1 MSPKYTLFVGT
12 FIQLPRVKSPE
23 GHKLA
28 ITRGA
33 LWVSTADGTI
43 QGFDW
48 TIANEKDLQR
58 FLRQK
63 KWTVVDDND
72 KNGHKARHGEKV
84 TLVVA
89 REEENEFFFPG
100 FIDTH
105 IHAPQYPNSGLFGD
119 AGLLHWLQNYTFPIE
134 ASFGSSKF
142 PSIPPPNAYRVYN
155 QVIARTLANGTTCAS
170 YFATLHVPATNLL
183 ASLCHARGQR
193 ALIGR
198 VCMDRPSQC
207 PDTLRDESPD
217 LAIQKTE
224 ASITHIHTLDP
235 SGSLIH
241 PIITP
246 RFAPSCTPR
255 SLGKLSKLAASYS
268 PPLHIQTH
276 LSENLDEL
284 KLVHDLYPE
293 SKDYTSVYNYFGLL
307 TPRTILAH
315 GVHLSDDER
324 AMIADN
330 DAKLSHCPASNS
342 ALGSGI
348 CEVRKAIDAG
358 ITVGLGTDVS
368 GGYSPSIL
376 ETVRQACL
384 VSRLLPHMA
393 PKEKK
398 KSSTDGDDGD
408 DSGDNVPREVL
419 SIEEALYLATR
430 GGAAVVDMADQ
441 IGGFDKGMMW
451 DAQMVK
457 LGKFNPAGR
466 WGSTGG
472 VESAVD
478 IFDEKQKWEEKVHK
492 WVWNGDSRNVRMV
505 WVGGRL
511 VHRVWE
517 EGEKGGREKGGWMRW
532 VLGVVGVG
540 ALGYVAV
547 RRLGG
552 VDRS

>member
-12 FIQLPRVKSPE
+12 FIQLPRFKSDE

-43 QGFDW
+43 EGFDW
-48 TIANEKDLQR
+48 SIANDRDLKR
-58 FLRQK
+58 FLRHK
-63 KWTVVDDND
+63 GWTVVDD
-72 KNGHKARHGEKV
+72 KNGHKGKHGVKV

-105 IHAPQYPNSGLFGD
+105 IHAPQYPNAGLFGD
-119 AGLLHWLQNYTFPIE
+119 AGLLHWLLNYTFPIE
-134 ASFGSSKF
+134 SSFGSTKF

-170 YFATLHVPATNLL
+170 YFATIHVPATNLL
-183 ASLCHARGQR
+183 ASLCLARGQR

-198 VCMDRPSQC
+198 VCMDRPEQC
-207 PDTLRDESPD
+207 PDYLRDESPD
-217 LAIQKTE
+217 IAIDKTQ
-224 ASITHIHTLDP
+224 ASIDHIHTIDP
-235 SGSLIH
+235 EGALIK
-241 PIITP
+241 PIVTP

-276 LSENLDEL
+276 LAENLDEL

-293 SKDYTSVYNYFGLL
+293 ARDYTSVYNYFKLL

-315 GVHLSDDER
+315 CVHLSDDER
-324 AMIADN
+324 TMIADN
-330 DAKLSHCPASNS
+330 EAKLSHCPASNS

-348 CEVRKAIDAG
+348 CEVRKAIDSG

-384 VSRLLPHMA
+384 VSRLLPHMSGTSEGQN
-393 PKEKK
+393 KDN
-398 KSSTDGDDGD
+398 DG
-408 DSGDNVPREVL
+408 VPREVL

-441 IGGFDKGMMW
+441 IGGFDQGMVW
-451 DAQMVK
+451 DAQLVK

-466 WGSTGG
+466 WGKSGG
-472 VESAVD
+472 VETAVD
-478 IFDEKQKWEEKVHK
+478 VFDEGQEWKEKVHK

-505 WVGGRL
+505 WVGGKL

-517 EGEKGGREKGGWMRW
+517 EGEDRREGGGWMRW
-532 VLGVVGVG
+532 VIGAVGVGVVGWAV
-540 ALGYVAV
+540 V

-552 VDRS
+552 GR

>member
-12 FIQLPRVKSPE
+12 FIQLPRFKSDE

-43 QGFDW
+43 EGFDW
-48 TIANEKDLQR
+48 SIANDRDLKR
-58 FLRQK
+58 LLRHK
-63 KWTVVDDND
+63 GWTVVDD
-72 KNGHKARHGEKV
+72 KNGHKGKHGVKV

-105 IHAPQYPNSGLFGD
+105 IHAPQYPNAGLFGD
-119 AGLLHWLQNYTFPIE
+119 AGLLHWLLNYTFPIE
-134 ASFGSSKF
+134 SSFGSTKF

-170 YFATLHVPATNLL
+170 YFATIHVPATNLL
-183 ASLCHARGQR
+183 ASLCLARGQR

-198 VCMDRPSQC
+198 VCMDRPEQC
-207 PDTLRDESPD
+207 PDYLRDESPD
-217 LAIQKTE
+217 IAIDKTQD
-224 ASITHIHTLDP
+224 SIRHIHTIDP
-235 SGSLIH
+235 EGALIK
-241 PIITP
+241 PIVTP

-276 LSENLDEL
+276 LAENLDEL

-293 SKDYTSVYNYFGLL
+293 ANDYTSVYNYFKLL

-315 GVHLSDDER
+315 CVHLSDDER
-324 AMIADN
+324 TMIADN
-330 DAKLSHCPASNS
+330 KAKLSHCPASNS

-348 CEVRKAIDAG
+348 CEVRKAIEAG

-384 VSRLLPHMA
+384 VSRLLPHMSGSSEGQNKDNDGV
-393 PKEKK
+393 PK
-398 KSSTDGDDGD
+398 
-408 DSGDNVPREVL
+408 EVL

-441 IGGFDKGMMW
+441 IGGFDQGMVW
-451 DAQMVK
+451 DAQLVK
-457 LGKFNPAGR
+457 LGKFNPAGK
-466 WGSTGG
+466 WGKTGG
-472 VESAVD
+472 VETAVD
-478 IFDEKQKWEEKVHK
+478 VFDEGQEWKEKVHK

-505 WVGGRL
+505 WVGGKL

-517 EGEKGGREKGGWMRW
+517 EGEDRREGGGWMRW
-532 VLGVVGVG
+532 VIGAVSVGVVGWAV
-540 ALGYVAV
+540 V

-552 VDRS
+552 GR

>member
-1 MSPKYTLFVGT
+1 MSPQYTLFVGT
-12 FIQLPRVKSPE
+12 FIQLPRFKSDE

-43 QGFDW
+43 EGFDW
-48 TIANEKDLQR
+48 SIANDRDLKR
-58 FLRQK
+58 FLRHK
-63 KWTVVDDND
+63 GWTVVDD
-72 KNGHKARHGEKV
+72 KNGHKGKHGVKV

-105 IHAPQYPNSGLFGD
+105 IHAPQYPNAGIFGD
-119 AGLLHWLQNYTFPIE
+119 AGLLHWLLNYTFPIE
-134 ASFGSSKF
+134 ASFGSTKF

-170 YFATLHVPATNLL
+170 YFATIHVPATNLL
-183 ASLCHARGQR
+183 ASLCLARGQR

-198 VCMDRPSQC
+198 VCMDRPEQC
-207 PDTLRDESPD
+207 PDYLRDESPD
-217 LAIQKTE
+217 IAIDKTQD
-224 ASITHIHTLDP
+224 SIDHIHRIDP
-235 SGSLIH
+235 EGALIK
-241 PIITP
+241 PIVTP

-276 LSENLDEL
+276 LAENLDEL
-284 KLVHDLYPE
+284 ELVHDLYPDAN
-293 SKDYTSVYNYFGLL
+293 DYTSVYKYFKLL

-315 GVHLSDDER
+315 CVHLSDDER
-324 AMIADN
+324 TMIADN
-330 DAKLSHCPASNS
+330 KAKLSHCPASNS

-348 CEVRKAIDAG
+348 CEVRKAIEAG

-384 VSRLLPHMA
+384 VSRLLPHMSGSSEGQNKDNDGV
-393 PKEKK
+393 PK
-398 KSSTDGDDGD
+398 
-408 DSGDNVPREVL
+408 EVL

-441 IGGFDKGMMW
+441 IGGFDQGMVW
-451 DAQMVK
+451 DAQLVK
-457 LGKFNPAGR
+457 LGKFNPAGK
-466 WGSTGG
+466 WGKTGG
-472 VESAVD
+472 VETAVD
-478 IFDEKQKWEEKVHK
+478 VFDEGQEWKEKVHK

-505 WVGGRL
+505 WVGGKL

-517 EGEKGGREKGGWMRW
+517 KGEDRREGGGWMR
-532 VLGVVGVG
+532 
-540 ALGYVAV
+540 
-547 RRLGG
+547 
-552 VDRS
+552 

>member
-12 FIQLPRVKSPE
+12 FIQLPRFKSEE
-23 GHKLA
+23 GHQLA

-43 QGFDW
+43 EGFDW
-48 TIANEKDLQR
+48 SIANDRDLKR
-58 FLRQK
+58 FLRHK
-63 KWTVVDDND
+63 GWTVVGYKDGHN
-72 KNGHKARHGEKV
+72 KNKHGVEV

-105 IHAPQYPNSGLFGD
+105 IHAPQYPNAGLFGD
-119 AGLLHWLQNYTFPIE
+119 AGLLHWLKNYTFPIE

-155 QVIARTLANGTTCAS
+155 QVVARTLANGTTCAS
-170 YFATLHVPATNLL
+170 YFATIHVPATNLL

-198 VCMDRPSQC
+198 VCMDRPEQC
-207 PDTLRDESPD
+207 PDDLRDESPD
-217 LAIQKTE
+217 IAIDKTQ
-224 ASITHIHTLDP
+224 ASIDHIHTIDP
-235 SGSLIH
+235 EGALIQ
-241 PIITP
+241 PIVTP

-276 LSENLDEL
+276 LAENLDEL
-284 KLVHDLYPE
+284 DLVKKLYPE
-293 SKDYTSVYNYFGLL
+293 SRDYTSVYNYFKLL

-315 GVHLSDDER
+315 CVHLSDDER
-324 AMIADN
+324 TMIAEN

-348 CEVRKAIDAG
+348 CEVRKAIDSG

-384 VSRLLPHMA
+384 VSRLLPHMSRA
-393 PKEKK
+393 QPEEREG
-398 KSSTDGDDGD
+398 TPDDND
-408 DSGDNVPREVL
+408 DKVPREVL

-441 IGGFDKGMMW
+441 IGGFDQGMVW

-466 WGSTGG
+466 WGKTGG

-478 IFDEKQKWEEKVHK
+478 VFDEGQSWKEKVHK

-517 EGEKGGREKGGWMRW
+517 EGEDRDGRGKGGWVRW
-532 VLGVVGVG
+532 VMGAVGVG
-540 ALGYVAV
+540 AVGWVIV

-552 VDRS
+552 GR